1 MLLLKVDFN
10 PVSEFTDFVHN
21 PYIDLPLGLDINK
34 AVVYLWLTA
43 AVAIGVTLLIV
54 RRGLKLRPD
63 GRQTAVEVVYD
74 MCQNQ
79 IARGGLPE
87 EGMRIWFPY
96 VATLFVFIWSMNLI
110 GFIPLPFGERHV
122 DVFGLSVPEFQI
134 YAASA
139 NLSVT
144 LALTLVT
151 FFATHIEGIRYN
163 GPVKYFKS
171 WMPSGLP
178 SPRPFGA
185 KTPAVLILLGLIAVI
200 EVLSQFVRIV
210 SLSFRLFFNMLA
222 GHLVIAVFLG
232 LALAARHVLHPA
244 DRHPDG
250 GCPLPARVHADRRPP
265 GVHLRHPVRHLHRWS
280 HPPRPLGARMALEG
294 NVHDASRA
302 LELGIAT
309 GIGAIGPGIGVGFI
323 FGKTIEAVGRQP
335 EMRGQLQG
343 LMWLGFALTEAI
355 IFYALGMAFVA
366 YAIA

>member
-1 MLLLKVDFN
+1 MTLLKVDFN

-21 PYIDLPLGLDINK
+21 PYVDLPLGLDINK
-34 AVVYLWLTA
+34 AVIYLWLTA
-43 AVAIGVTLLIV
+43 AVAMGVTLLIV

-63 GRQTAVEVVYD
+63 GTQTAVEMVYD
-74 MCQNQ
+74 VCQTQ

-122 DVFGLSVPEFQI
+122 DVFGLSIPEFQI

-178 SPRPFGA
+178 SPRPWSM
-185 KTPAVLILLGLIAVI
+185 KSPAVVILLGLIAVI

-232 LALAARHVLHPA
+232 LASLLGTYFILPIGIPMGVALYLLECTLIAGLQA
-244 DRHPDG
+244 FIFATLSAIYIGGAIHPD
-250 GCPLPARVHADRRPP
+250 H
-265 GVHLRHPVRHLHRWS
+265 
-280 HPPRPLGARMALEG
+280 
-294 NVHDASRA
+294 
-302 LELGIAT
+302 
-309 GIGAIGPGIGVGFI
+309 
-323 FGKTIEAVGRQP
+323 
-335 EMRGQLQG
+335 
-343 LMWLGFALTEAI
+343 
-355 IFYALGMAFVA
+355 
-366 YAIA
+366 

>member
-21 PYIDLPLGLDINK
+21 PYVDLPLGLDINK

-210 SLSFRLFFNMLA
+210 SLSFRLFFNLLA

-232 LALAARHVLHPA
+232 LASLLGTYFILPIGIPMGVALYLLEATLIA
-244 DRHPDG
+244 GLQAFIFATLSAIYIGGAIHPD
-250 GCPLPARVHADRRPP
+250 H
-265 GVHLRHPVRHLHRWS
+265 
-280 HPPRPLGARMALEG
+280 
-294 NVHDASRA
+294 
-302 LELGIAT
+302 
-309 GIGAIGPGIGVGFI
+309 
-323 FGKTIEAVGRQP
+323 
-335 EMRGQLQG
+335 
-343 LMWLGFALTEAI
+343 
-355 IFYALGMAFVA
+355 
-366 YAIA
+366 

>member
-1 MLLLKVDFN
+1 MPLLKVDFN

-21 PYIDLPLGLDINK
+21 PYVDLPLGMDINK
-34 AVVYLWLTA
+34 AVIYLWLTA
-43 AVAIGVTLLIV
+43 AVAVGVTLLVV

-63 GRQTAVEVVYD
+63 GQQTAVEVVYD
-74 MCQNQ
+74 LCQTQ

-122 DVFGLSVPEFQI
+122 DLFGLSIPEFQI

-178 SPRPFGA
+178 SPRPFGT

-232 LALAARHVLHPA
+232 LASLLGTYFILPVGIPMGVALYLLECTLIAGLQA
-244 DRHPDG
+244 FIFATLSAIYIGGAIHPD
-250 GCPLPARVHADRRPP
+250 H
-265 GVHLRHPVRHLHRWS
+265 
-280 HPPRPLGARMALEG
+280 
-294 NVHDASRA
+294 
-302 LELGIAT
+302 
-309 GIGAIGPGIGVGFI
+309 
-323 FGKTIEAVGRQP
+323 
-335 EMRGQLQG
+335 
-343 LMWLGFALTEAI
+343 
-355 IFYALGMAFVA
+355 
-366 YAIA
+366 

>member
-1 MLLLKVDFN
+1 MILLKVDFN
-10 PVSEFTDFVHN
+10 PVAEFTDFVHN
-21 PYIDLPLGLDINK
+21 PYVSLPLGLDINK
-34 AVVYLWLTA
+34 AVIYLWLTA
-43 AVAIGVTLLIV
+43 AVAMGVTLLIV

-63 GRQTAVEVVYD
+63 GSQTAVEVVYD

-178 SPRPFGA
+178 SPKPWGL
-185 KTPAVLILLGLIAVI
+185 KSPAVLILLTLIAVI
-200 EVLSQFVRIV
+200 EVLSQLVRIV
-210 SLSFRLFFNMLA
+210 SLSFRLFFNLLA

-232 LALAARHVLHPA
+232 LASLLGTYFVLVIGIPMGIA
-244 DRHPDG
+244 LYTLEATLIAGLQAFIFATLSAIYIGGAIHPD
-250 GCPLPARVHADRRPP
+250 H
-265 GVHLRHPVRHLHRWS
+265 
-280 HPPRPLGARMALEG
+280 
-294 NVHDASRA
+294 
-302 LELGIAT
+302 
-309 GIGAIGPGIGVGFI
+309 
-323 FGKTIEAVGRQP
+323 
-335 EMRGQLQG
+335 
-343 LMWLGFALTEAI
+343 
-355 IFYALGMAFVA
+355 
-366 YAIA
+366 

>member
-1 MLLLKVDFN
+1 MILLKVDFN
-10 PVSEFTDFVHN
+10 PVSDFTDFVHN
-21 PYIDLPLGLDINK
+21 PYVDLPLGLDINK
-34 AVVYLWLTA
+34 AVVYLWLSA
-43 AVAIGVTLLIV
+43 AVAMAVTLVIA

-63 GRQTAVEVVYD
+63 GSQTAVEVVYD

-96 VATLFVFIWSMNLI
+96 VATLFVFIWAMNLV

-163 GPVKYFKS
+163 GPVRYFKS

-178 SPRPFGA
+178 SPRPWSPKSA
-185 KTPAVLILLGLIAVI
+185 AVLILLGLIAVI

-232 LALAARHVLHPA
+232 LASLLGTYFILPIGIPMGVALYLLECTLIAGLQA
-244 DRHPDG
+244 FIFATLSAIYIGGAIHPD
-250 GCPLPARVHADRRPP
+250 H
-265 GVHLRHPVRHLHRWS
+265 
-280 HPPRPLGARMALEG
+280 
-294 NVHDASRA
+294 
-302 LELGIAT
+302 
-309 GIGAIGPGIGVGFI
+309 
-323 FGKTIEAVGRQP
+323 
-335 EMRGQLQG
+335 
-343 LMWLGFALTEAI
+343 
-355 IFYALGMAFVA
+355 
-366 YAIA
+366 

>member
-63 GRQTAVEVVYD
+63 GSQTAVEVVYD

-178 SPRPFGA
+178 SPRPWGM
-185 KTPAVLILLGLIAVI
+185 KSPAVLILLGLIAVI

-232 LALAARHVLHPA
+232 LASLLGTYFILPIGIPMGVALYLLECTLIAGLQA
-244 DRHPDG
+244 FIFATLSAIYIGGAIHPD
-250 GCPLPARVHADRRPP
+250 H
-265 GVHLRHPVRHLHRWS
+265 
-280 HPPRPLGARMALEG
+280 
-294 NVHDASRA
+294 
-302 LELGIAT
+302 
-309 GIGAIGPGIGVGFI
+309 
-323 FGKTIEAVGRQP
+323 
-335 EMRGQLQG
+335 
-343 LMWLGFALTEAI
+343 
-355 IFYALGMAFVA
+355 
-366 YAIA
+366 